1 MASVEIRVLSDSGF
15 ILVEV
20 SNFCAFNQEP
30 LENTSVHWT
39 FQP

>member
-30 LENTSVHWT
+30 LENTSVH
-39 FQP
+39 